1 LPFNFFQVNPAVASA
16 RALVNDGFS
25 NYHAVEFEVRRR
37 RVAGFTFQASYTF
50 ARGLSDF
57 DGDANELLNDVR
69 PSSVINPRYSNK
81 EYLPR
86 HTFYSLWVY
95 ELPFGPKKRFDPN
108 SGFLD
113 KLFGGWQF
121 GGIVNWRSGRPFSIT
136 SGVGTFHRSGVSAE
150 NTVDL
155 AQPLTVS
162 QLRSLTGVRTIG
174 NSIFY
179 FDPCMSSII
188 GATCSD
194 SAAIPNLFQL
204 PQPGR
209 LGQLIQSVYF
219 GSRRFYFDFN
229 FSKRTTITES
239 TNIEFRWEVFNAF
252 NNVNFSLPETD
263 IFSPSFGQILS
274 TNTQPRLM
282 QFALK
287 FNF

>member
-1 LPFNFFQVNPAVASA
+1 
-16 RALVNDGFS
+16 
-25 NYHAVEFEVRRR
+25 
-37 RVAGFTFQASYTF
+37 
-50 ARGLSDF
+50 
-57 DGDANELLNDVR
+57 
-69 PSSVINPRYSNK
+69 
-81 EYLPR
+81 
-86 HTFYSLWVY
+86 
-95 ELPFGPKKRFDPN
+95 
-108 SGFLD
+108 
-113 KLFGGWQF
+113 
-121 GGIVNWRSGRPFSIT
+121 
-136 SGVGTFHRSGVSAE
+136 
-150 NTVDL
+150 
-155 AQPLTVS
+155 
-162 QLRSLTGVRTIG
+162 
-174 NSIFY
+174 
-179 FDPCMSSII
+179 MSSII

-229 FSKRTTITES
+229 FSKRTSITES